1 MLKTFLYF
9 SAKWFF
15 FFKLF
20 IVAIITL
27 TSDFGNTDYYS
38 AILKAS
44 IVGATQQ
51 ARIVDISHNV
61 ESFDIVQ
68 AAFLLK
74 NSFGY
79 FPMATCHIGAIN
91 LYYAAKNEMICFQRN
106 GHFFIGPNN
115 GLFTLIF
122 PDLQDREVFTIR
134 YASLQKMEAYQAIA
148 TFSRAIEQKIPF
160 DEIAHHG
167 ARLAK
172 GFTVQPVIS
181 ENSIR
186 ATIVHIDHYENVIVN
201 VTKDVFNRVRKN
213 REFSIFYNPGSP
225 VNHISDSY
233 SDVPVGEVLCMFN
246 TSGYLE
252 IAINLGKASSLL
264 GLKKDETIH
273 IDFLGYAI

>member
-1 MLKTFLYF
+1 
-9 SAKWFF
+9 
-15 FFKLF
+15 
-20 IVAIITL
+20 VAVITL
-27 TSDFGNTDYYS
+27 TSDFGNIDYYS

-44 IVGATQQ
+44 IVAASKQVN
-51 ARIVDISHNV
+51 IVDISHNV

-79 FPMATCHIGAIN
+79 FPAATCHVGAIN
-91 LYYAAKNEMICFQRN
+91 LYYSSRNEMICFQRN
-106 GHFFIGPNN
+106 GHYFIGPNN

-122 PDLQDREVFTIR
+122 PDLQDREVFSIR
-134 YASLQKMEAYQAIA
+134 YASLLKMEAYQAIA
-148 TFSRAIEQKIPF
+148 TFARAIEQRIPF
-160 DEIAHHG
+160 DEIADHG
-167 ARLAK
+167 VRLAK

-186 ATIVHIDHYENVIVN
+186 ATIIHVDHYENVIVN
-201 VTKDVFNRVRKN
+201 VTKELFYKISKN
-213 REFSIFYNPGSP
+213 REFGVFYNPGSP
-225 VNHISDSY
+225 VVNISESY

-264 GLKKDETIH
+264 NLRKDETIH
-273 IDFLGYAI
+273 IDFYN